1 MDPRSA
7 QLALEPCYH
16 GAGTNL
22 CEKTN
27 QNVSMGWLFA
37 DFGLRNYFKQDQEE
51 ILSTPI
57 EIA

>member
-22 CEKTN
+22 CEKTD
-27 QNVSMGWLFA
+27 QNASMALFA